1 MARIMMLATLAAGLC
16 GMVIAQDAPAQ
27 PAGVTLSGTV
37 ACTTDE
43 AGTLTGVCLE
53 VECSACEGDCECPPE
68 TYHVTLDDVGCKLA
82 GCDGH
87 AVSATG
93 TVSERDGQKWLT
105 VTDATCEICEEPDQ
119 R

>member
-1 MARIMMLATLAAGLC
+1 MARMLMMLAVGAGLC
-16 GMVIAQDAPAQ
+16 GLAVAQDAPAQ
-27 PAGVTLSGTV
+27 PAEVTLSGTV

-53 VECSACEGDCECPPE
+53 AKCCECEGECECPRE
-68 TYHVTLDDVGCKLA
+68 TYHVTLDDNGRKMA

-87 AVSATG
+87 TLSATG
-93 TVSERDGQKWLT
+93 TVSERDGQQWLT
-105 VTDATCEICEEPDQ
+105 VTSVTCETCEG